1 MHNQYFPIPCP
12 ISLGL
17 GPTSQTKPFISF
29 LHCLTELPSTPHYK
43 PPYSGAST
51 PGPHTSI
58 LVPHGQHT
66 ENKGTERGCK
76 EPSPVVVH
84 SKVGRSDLDAE
95 QYSCRGTNVGSGAG
109 KCERLSPS
117 LPPCGPVGSLC
128 LILFSWSPCS
138 KPYT

>member
-1 MHNQYFPIPCP
+1 MYNQYSPIPCP
-12 ISLGL
+12 IALGL
-17 GPTSQTKPFISF
+17 GPTSQIKPSTPF
-29 LHCLTELPSTPHYK
+29 LHCLMELPSTPHHK

-95 QYSCRGTNVGSGAG
+95 QYSCRGTNVGLVAG
-109 KCERLSPS
+109 SVKGS
-117 LPPCGPVGSLC
+117 LPHSHPVDLLESVLNPF
-128 LILFSWSPCS
+128 LLESML
-138 KPYT
+138 